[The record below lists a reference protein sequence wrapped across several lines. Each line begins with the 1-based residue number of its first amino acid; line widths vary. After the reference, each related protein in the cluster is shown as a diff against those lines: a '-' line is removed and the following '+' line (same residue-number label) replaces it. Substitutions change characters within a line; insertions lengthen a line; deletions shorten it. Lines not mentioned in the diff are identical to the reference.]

1 MPHRGFLRGTFFQR
15 KPSDCFSESARSR
28 NLLLFLSLSPPPDL
42 SAEEE
47 EAEEAA
53 SEPESYLDL
62 PKQISEKTT
71 KKILM
76 LLCDESVRPG
86 GAAAEA
92 LAGGAA
98 SEASAGPVL
107 AWSQERA
114 GPSLAKPRVG
124 A

>member
-1 MPHRGFLRGTFFQR
+1 MPHRGFLRGTFFQG

-28 NLLLFLSLSPPPDL
+28 NLLFLSLSPPADP

-86 GAAAEA
+86 RGCSRATH
-92 LAGGAA
+92 GGVQLLRPLL
-98 SEASAGPVL
+98 G
-107 AWSQERA
+107 QC
-114 GPSLAKPRVG
+114 
-124 A
+124 